1 MKNKWWI
8 FLVVGVVILVGLVA
22 WIAASIGR
30 NIGRAEALAEKRF
43 EEEFGSEVPE
53 ELIEALDGMGEEIE
67 SALTGASDDIE
78 SALTSASE
86 EIESALS
93 GANEELDSALSGA
106 NEELDSALS
115 DANEESGEK
124 ALTAE
129 ADFAGQTITEVQV
142 DWVVGDVTIVPGD
155 HVSLKEYSA
164 SEVEGRNE
172 ISYSVTGTVLV
183 IREYKEADVISFG
196 ADNSYRPSKD
206 LVLTLPAGLQKLTMD
221 IVAADVTAADSL
233 AIDTI
238 KINGVSSEITFGS
251 LTAREVDLDVVE
263 AEIALT
269 FAQAPELIELD
280 SVGGTLTITLPEG
293 TGYRVDMDSLGGEL
307 VTSSG
312 SSRGNVNTTV
322 GDGKVEIDIETMS
335 SKIVIQ

>member
-8 FLVVGVVILVGLVA
+8 FLVVGVVVLVGLVA
-22 WIAASIGR
+22 WIASSIGR

-53 ELIEALDGMGEEIE
+53 EVIEALDGMGKEIE
-67 SALTGASDDIE
+67 SALTGAGEDIE
-78 SALTSASE
+78 SALTGASE

-93 GANEELDSALSGA
+93 GADEEIDNALSEA
-106 NEELDSALS
+106 NEGL
-115 DANEESGEK
+115 GEK
-124 ALTAE
+124 TQTAE
-129 ADFAGQTITEVQV
+129 LDFAGQTITEVQV
-142 DWVVGDVTIVPGD
+142 DWVVGDITIVPGD

-172 ISYSVTGTVLV
+172 IGYSITGTVLV
-183 IREYKEADVISFG
+183 IREYKEADVVSFG
-196 ADNSYRPSKD
+196 ADTSNRPSKD

-221 IVAADVTAADSL
+221 IVAADVTATDSL
-233 AIDTI
+233 AIDVV
-238 KINGVSSEITFGS
+238 KINGVSSEIIFDN

-269 FAQAPELIELD
+269 FAAAPDLIELD

-293 TGYRVDMDSLGGEL
+293 TGYRVDMDSLGGEV

-312 SSRGNVNTTV
+312 SSRGNVETTV

>member
-8 FLVVGVVILVGLVA
+8 FLVVGVVVLVGLVA
-22 WIAASIGR
+22 WIASSIGR

-53 ELIEALDGMGEEIE
+53 EVIEALDGMGKEIE
-67 SALTGASDDIE
+67 SALTGAGDDIE
-78 SALTSASE
+78 SALTGASE

-93 GANEELDSALSGA
+93 GVDEEIDNALSEANEGL
-106 NEELDSALS
+106 
-115 DANEESGEK
+115 GEK
-124 ALTAE
+124 TQTAE
-129 ADFAGQTITEVQV
+129 LDFAGQTITEVQV
-142 DWVVGDVTIVPGD
+142 DWVVGDITIVPGD

-172 ISYSVTGTVLV
+172 IGYSITGTVLV
-183 IREYKEADVISFG
+183 IREYKEADVVSFG
-196 ADNSYRPSKD
+196 ADNSNRPSKD

-233 AIDTI
+233 AIDVV
-238 KINGVSSEITFGS
+238 KINGVSSEIIFDS
-251 LTAREVDLDVVE
+251 LSAREVDLDVVE

-269 FAQAPELIELD
+269 FAAAPDLIELD

-293 TGYRVDMDSLGGEL
+293 TGYRVDMDSLGGEV

-312 SSRGNVNTTV
+312 SSRGNVETTV

>member
-8 FLVVGVVILVGLVA
+8 FLVVGVVVLVGLVA
-22 WIAASIGR
+22 WIASSIGR

-53 ELIEALDGMGEEIE
+53 EVIEALDGMGKEIE
-67 SALTGASDDIE
+67 SALTGAGDDIE
-78 SALTSASE
+78 SALSGVDE
-86 EIESALS
+86 EIDNALS
-93 GANEELDSALSGA
+93 EANEGL
-106 NEELDSALS
+106 
-115 DANEESGEK
+115 GEK
-124 ALTAE
+124 TQTAE
-129 ADFAGQTITEVQV
+129 LDFAGQTITEVQV
-142 DWVVGDVTIVPGD
+142 DWVVGDITIVPGD

-172 ISYSVTGTVLV
+172 IGYSITGTVLV
-183 IREYKEADVISFG
+183 IREYKEADVVSFG
-196 ADNSYRPSKD
+196 ADNSNRPSKD

-233 AIDTI
+233 AIEVV
-238 KINGVSSEITFGS
+238 KINGVSSEITFDS

-269 FAQAPELIELD
+269 FAAAPDLIELD

-293 TGYRVDMDSLGGEL
+293 TGYRVDMDSLGGEV

-312 SSRGNVNTTV
+312 SSRGNVETTV
-322 GDGKVEIDIETMS
+322 GDGKVEIDPLSIADYVKS
-335 SKIVIQ
+335 RKNCPGIKVVRVL

>member
-8 FLVVGVVILVGLVA
+8 FLVVGVVVLVGLVA
-22 WIAASIGR
+22 WIASSIGR

-53 ELIEALDGMGEEIE
+53 EVIEALDGMGKEIE
-67 SALTGASDDIE
+67 SALTGAGEDIE
-78 SALTSASE
+78 SALTGASE

-93 GANEELDSALSGA
+93 GADEEIDNALSEA
-106 NEELDSALS
+106 NEGL
-115 DANEESGEK
+115 GEK
-124 ALTAE
+124 TQTAE
-129 ADFAGQTITEVQV
+129 LDFAGQTITEVQV
-142 DWVVGDVTIVPGD
+142 DWVVGDITIVPGD

-172 ISYSVTGTVLV
+172 IGYSITGTVLV
-183 IREYKEADVISFG
+183 IREYKEADVVSFG
-196 ADNSYRPSKD
+196 ADNSNRPSKD

-221 IVAADVTAADSL
+221 IVAADVTATDSL
-233 AIDTI
+233 AIDVV
-238 KINGVSSEITFGS
+238 KINGVSSEIIFDN

-269 FAQAPELIELD
+269 FAAAPDLIELD

-293 TGYRVDMDSLGGEL
+293 TGYRVDMDSLGGEV

-312 SSRGNVNTTV
+312 SSRGNVETTV